1 MALAYDYSEVYNSLS
16 EEAAQALQALGVT
29 SADTGVLSGLRFEDV
44 LAQLTHIAGESMTVP
59 FKGMATVLA
68 VLILCA
74 MLSVYRT
81 TLSGGTNETVQTAAA
96 LCLCGAVVMPAVSF
110 IGTVGQVIAHCA
122 NLFLAYVP
130 LMAVLMAASGQL
142 TGAAS
147 YQAAVTA
154 AGQLVARVSADVI
167 VPLLNMFL
175 GVAVT
180 AGVSPQVRL
189 QGLLAALCKTVKWV
203 MGLVMTVF
211 TAVLSLRQGASAALD
226 SVAGRTARFALSS
239 FVPVVGGA
247 LGEAYKSVQGGMHTL
262 KSGLGIFVIL
272 ALAFTFLPV
281 LLQGMGWA
289 LCLSLGK
296 AAAEAMDTGGCVRV
310 LEALGTVFS
319 AFIAVLLCVMA
330 VFIIAAAAAFSIGG
344 DSA

>member
-1 MALAYDYSEVYNSLS
+1 MALAYDYTEVYNSLS
-16 EEAAQALQALGVT
+16 DEAAQALQAIGVP
-29 SADTGVLSGLRFEDV
+29 SADAGVLSGLRFEDI
-44 LAQLTHIAGESMTVP
+44 LAQLTQMAGDSLTAP
-59 FKGMATVLA
+59 LKGMVTVLA

-74 MLSVYRT
+74 MLSAYRT
-81 TLSGGTNETVQTAAA
+81 ALSGDIGETVQTAAA
-96 LCLCGAVVMPAVSF
+96 LCLCGAVAAPAASF
-110 IGTVGQVIAHCA
+110 IGTAGSVIAHSA

-130 LMAVLMAASGQL
+130 LMAVLMAASGKVA
-142 TGAAS
+142 GSAS
-147 YQAAVTA
+147 YQAAMTA

-167 VPLLNMFL
+167 VPLMNMFL
-175 GVAVT
+175 GIAVT

-189 QGLLAALCKTVKWV
+189 QGLLATLSKTVKWL

-211 TAVLSLRQGASAALD
+211 TAVLSIRQGASAALD
-226 SVAGRTARFALSS
+226 TVAGRTARFALSS

-247 LGEAYKSVQGGMHTL
+247 LSEAYKSVQGGLQTL

-272 ALAFTFLPV
+272 ALAFTFLP
-281 LLQGMGWA
+281 LILQGMGWA

-319 AFIAVLLCVMA
+319 TFIAVLLCVMA
-330 VFIIAAAAAFSIGG
+330 VFIIAAATAFTIGG